1 MTRVS
6 SSAIR
11 NITAAQRGQI
21 IQRVM
26 VDGWSPVQAAAVYG
40 VPEQHVVRWVGAYR
54 RYGMASLRDEG
65 AAKGPRRRWSSGFR
79 ALAARIAAALSGAPK
94 PRSAHCIALRRG
106 GGRDP
111 IPDPGRCSLWN

>member
-6 SSAIR
+6 TVIR

-26 VDGWSPVQAAAVYG
+26 VDGWSPAQAAAVYG
-40 VPEQHVVRWVGAYR
+40 VAERHVARWVGAYR

-65 AAKGPRRRWSSGFR
+65 AAKGPRWRWSSGFR
-79 ALAARIAAALSGAPK
+79 ALAARIAAALCGDPK
-94 PRSAHCIALRRG
+94 PHSAHCIELRRG

-111 IPDPGRCSLWN
+111 KPDPGRRSLWN